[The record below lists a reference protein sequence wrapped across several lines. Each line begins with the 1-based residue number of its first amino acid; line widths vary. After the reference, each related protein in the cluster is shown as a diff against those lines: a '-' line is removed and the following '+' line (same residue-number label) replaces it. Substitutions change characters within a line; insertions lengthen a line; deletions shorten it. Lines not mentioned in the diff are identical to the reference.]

1 MCIFLLLARIL
12 NVLIV
17 LLARMPV
24 STRVR
29 RYCATS
35 RMENGARI
43 LGGHTWPGGSQYAP
57 EAVIRQDLNSNEA
70 IWGFFETS
78 VKLAQLSTTDR

>member
-1 MCIFLLLARIL
+1 
-12 NVLIV
+12 
-17 LLARMPV
+17 
-24 STRVR
+24 
-29 RYCATS
+29 
-35 RMENGARI
+35 MENGARI